1 MTEKRQLIINAAVEV
16 IAEHGYHGAQ
26 VSRIAKQAGVA
37 DGTIYRYFK
46 NKDDIL
52 FGMFE
57 YKVDQLMAAM
67 EQTLTAASSP
77 EEQLK
82 IFVRNHVEWLAL
94 DQSLAA
100 CVQLELRQSKK
111 EMRNRLNHLLIPYH
125 RLLEEIL
132 VKGIEARV
140 FDDAMNLK
148 FARQL
153 VFGAID
159 EAVSTWVV
167 ADFKYDILSQFDDL
181 YYLINKAV
189 AKESSND

>member
-37 DGTIYRYFK
+37 DGTIYLYFK

-52 FGMFE
+52 FGLFE
-57 YKVDQLMAAM
+57 YKVDQLMKTM
-67 EQTLTAASSP
+67 EQTLGNLSP
-77 EEQLK
+77 EKQLK

-94 DQSLAA
+94 DQPLAA

-111 EMRNRLNHLLIPYH
+111 EMRNKLNHLLIPYH
-125 RLLEEIL
+125 RLLNDIL
-132 VKGIEARV
+132 VKGIEAGD
-140 FDDAMNLK
+140 FDNTMNLK

-153 VFGAID
+153 IFGAVD
-159 EAVSTWVV
+159 EAISTWVV
-167 ADFKYDILSQFDDL
+167 SDFKYDILAQFDEL
-181 YYLINKAV
+181 YYLISKAV
-189 AKESSND
+189 RRGQLHD